1 VAKCKAC
8 GGVGLVLEDEY
19 APISSKCKPC
29 NGTGEVTNWEELAV
43 SAASGDW
50 GALPAE
56 PCRFCRQAG
65 GVHFL
70 IDDGPEGR
78 KGLSPVRCDQCGW
91 IWVPGESSA

>member
-1 VAKCKAC
+1 VAKCKTC
-8 GGVGLVLEDEY
+8 GGSGLELCI
-19 APISSKCKPC
+19 APTGEEFAFTCSKC
-29 NGTGEVTNWEELAV
+29 GGSGEVC

-50 GALPAE
+50 GMLPAE
-56 PCRFCRQAG
+56 PCRFCRQVG